1 MNIYTMHIYTLSNQ
15 YLLTAY
21 SLSIHYLLRLYLYL
35 LTIYTTSLTKSLS
48 SGLVGA
54 VYKYLDNI
62 YTLNIYSIS
71 IHYLLTLY
79 RTSVTKSVGW
89 LVLWLFTNG
98 RITPLIEN
106 NLPDCP
112 RTAAAQYKWFP
123 HSLSP
128 EPGKCKCVCTIAEQF
143 WYATVSKVPVPKH
156 RKIGHWSGPHL
167 LANLSSQL
175 RGSKSYTTSIL
186 KSNKI
191 TSLGMMS
198 ELYCI
203 NELIYLVKIW
213 ECFL

>member
-79 RTSVTKSVGW
+79 STSVTKSVGW

-106 NLPDCP
+106 NLLDCP

-128 EPGKCKCVCTIAEQF
+128 EPGKCKYVTILICNR
-143 WYATVSKVPVPKH
+143 VKSVKVPVPKH

-167 LANLSSQL
+167 LANYGLISLLS
-175 RGSKSYTTSIL
+175 
-186 KSNKI
+186 
-191 TSLGMMS
+191 
-198 ELYCI
+198 
-203 NELIYLVKIW
+203 
-213 ECFL
+213 